1 MAKDY
6 SKLEKDDLL
15 KVIMKLESR
24 KKYGL
29 VWDEEKTKEQ
39 FEKES
44 ENALPVLKEV
54 KGKEI
59 KTDASKPTNI
69 LIEGDNY
76 HALSVLNYTH
86 QGKVDVIYIDPPYN
100 TGNKDFV
107 YNDDY
112 VDKDDEYK
120 HSKWLSFMNK
130 RLRIAK
136 PLLKDSGTIF
146 ISIDDKEY
154 PRLVMLLEEIFK
166 EEYIKTICVK
176 MSEATGVKMASV
188 VKNGRI
194 PKLKEYLVI
203 AKKDG
208 IHNLYLEKLPKEKW
222 DDEYKTLIINATEE
236 QINEVKEIRDNDD
249 RIEGD
254 LQKSNEIIS
263 EWQSVSLLEYF
274 KLNNIAQKNQESF
287 KYKNAWRIIQIVTLT
302 GGARD
307 IAAKKKLSF
316 KNIPNYFCITT
327 PRKKMYLISGNFNH
341 KTKLPRCKL
350 LFADD
355 YLTVHPGD
363 FWSDI
368 KTTGL
373 DNEGGVDFKNGKKPL
388 KLIERVLKT
397 NRKKDITVLDFF
409 AGSGTTA
416 EAVLKL
422 NKEDNGNRKFIICTY
437 NKENNSDVRI
447 IDDYCLPRV
456 FNSLKKYGS
465 KNVLG
470 GNLKYYKTA
479 FVKNSISRD
488 NLKIRITHKCTEMLC
503 LREGIFDEVKARIDY
518 RIFEQ
523 NGRVMAVYYALEQNR
538 LEQLKKDLDKM
549 KGEKILYCFTLD
561 PLGLNKN
568 DFVDWEGISLEP
580 IPQKILDIYEQI
592 YEY

>member
-1 MAKDY
+1 MTKDY
-6 SKLEKDDLL
+6 SKLEKNDLL
-15 KVIMKLESR
+15 KVIEKLESR

-29 VWDEEKTKEQ
+29 IWDEEKTKEQ

-59 KTDASKPTNI
+59 KTDSAKPTNI

-120 HSKWLSFMNK
+120 HSKWLSFMSK
-130 RLRIAK
+130 RLRLAK

-154 PRLVMLLEEIFK
+154 PRLVMLLEEIFR

-208 IHNLYLEKLPKEKW
+208 IRDLYLEKLPKEKW

-236 QINEVKEIRDNDD
+236 QINEVKETRDNDD
-249 RIEGD
+249 RTEGD

-263 EWQSVSLLEYF
+263 GWKSVSLPEYF
-274 KLNNIAQKNQESF
+274 KLNNVAQKDQESF

-316 KNIPNYFCITT
+316 KNIPNYFSITT
-327 PRKKMYLISGNFNH
+327 PQKKMYLISGDFNH
-341 KTKLPRCKL
+341 ETKLPRCKL

-397 NRKKDITVLDFF
+397 NREKDITILDFF

-416 EAVLKL
+416 
-422 NKEDNGNRKFIICTY
+422 
-437 NKENNSDVRI
+437 
-447 IDDYCLPRV
+447 
-456 FNSLKKYGS
+456 
-465 KNVLG
+465 
-470 GNLKYYKTA
+470 
-479 FVKNSISRD
+479 
-488 NLKIRITHKCTEMLC
+488 
-503 LREGIFDEVKARIDY
+503 
-518 RIFEQ
+518 
-523 NGRVMAVYYALEQNR
+523 
-538 LEQLKKDLDKM
+538 
-549 KGEKILYCFTLD
+549 
-561 PLGLNKN
+561 
-568 DFVDWEGISLEP
+568 
-580 IPQKILDIYEQI
+580 
-592 YEY
+592 